1 MSTPAT
7 VAAEKLDKLRTAYV
21 QQLPAQLELAR
32 KVLAGLAQDAP
43 APQGLE
49 ELHRHLHTLKGACA
63 SFGLGSVSVVAAEGE
78 HLAKQA
84 MKGEAAAD
92 GAWRKL
98 FEDCLERLGRE
109 IAGIDLAQQPLQTQ
123 DISMASDSPPRDA
136 EQKLV
141 YLCEDDSFQC
151 QNMATQISCF
161 GFKVVAFEK
170 LDEFQKAVREASP
183 DVIVMDMIHP
193 ARQTGGAETIKEILA
208 ERETKTPVVFI
219 STSNEMPSRLAAVR
233 SGASAYFVKPVNA
246 TELSA
251 TLHALTSTKAPE
263 PYRVMIIDDDSSL
276 LKVYSITLREA
287 GMVTKT
293 LSDPLLALP
302 RLYDFKP
309 DLILMDMHM
318 PGCNG
323 MELAKVIRQIDAHI
337 SIPIVF
343 LSSET
348 DEGLQCDA
356 RSMGGDEFL
365 VKPIKPEHLV
375 SAVSSR
381 AGRMKLIRSLMTRDG
396 MTGLFNHSATKEYL
410 HRTVDLAQRKGED
423 LCFAMIDLD
432 HFKTINDTYG
442 HPVGDQ
448 VIVALANLLKQR
460 LRKSDV
466 IGRYG
471 GEEFAVILPGSSIE
485 EAALL
490 LDNLRNDF
498 ASISFPVKNTQF
510 SAAFSC
516 GVAQLRDTKSA
527 EALCAGADKALY
539 TAKREGRNRTVAL
552 GYQLP
557 QINLSGVSILV
568 VEDAPPI
575 RAILTHML
583 QALGCDSLAEAANGQ
598 EALEVLTR
606 RSIDIIIA
614 DWHMP
619 IMDGLALLKVIRA
632 DARISKMPF
641 LMVSGEGDFSAVKQA
656 ILAGVSDY
664 MLKPVST
671 AKLSSKLA
679 RLLNKV
685 KVEQ

>member
-7 VAAEKLDKLRTAYV
+7 TAVDKLNKLRADYV
-21 QQLPAQLELAR
+21 NQLPAQLEQTR
-32 KVLAGLAQDAP
+32 KAFTELAQDAP
-43 APQGLE
+43 AAQGLE
-49 ELHRHLHTLKGACA
+49 ELHRQLHTLKGACA
-63 SFGLGSVSVVAAEGE
+63 SFGLNALSVVAGEGE
-78 HLAKQA
+78 QLAKLA
-84 MKGEAAAD
+84 MKGEAAPD
-92 GAWRKL
+92 GTWRKQL
-98 FEDCLERLGRE
+98 EDCFEGIARE
-109 IAGIDLAQQPLQTQ
+109 IAGID
-123 DISMASDSPPRDA
+123 ISQEHSPQAAEASAASEA
-136 EQKLV
+136 HQENEQKLV
-141 YLCEDDSFQC
+141 YLCEDDPFQC
-151 QNMATQISCF
+151 HNLATQIGCF

-170 LDEFQKAVREASP
+170 LEDFQKTVRETRP

-193 ARQTGGAETIKEILA
+193 ARQTGGADIIKEILA
-208 ERETKTPVVFI
+208 ECEIKPPVVFI
-219 STSNEMPSRLAAVR
+219 STNNEMPSRLAAVR
-233 SGASAYFVKPVNA
+233 SGSSAYFVKPVNA

-251 TLHALTSTKAPE
+251 TLHALTSAEAPE
-263 PYRVMIIDDDSSL
+263 PYRVMIIDDDSNL
-276 LKVYSITLREA
+276 LKVHSTILREA

-323 MELAKVIRQIDAHI
+323 IELSRVIRQIDAHI

-348 DEGLQCDA
+348 DEGVQCDA

-365 VKPIKPEHLV
+365 TKPIKPEHLV
-375 SAVSSR
+375 SAVGSR
-381 AGRMKLIRSLMTRDG
+381 AGRMKLIRSFMTKDG

-410 HRTVDLAQRKGED
+410 NRSVELAMRSGED

-432 HFKTINDTYG
+432 HFKAVNDTYG

-448 VIVALANLLKQR
+448 VIVALASLLKQR

-498 ASISFPVKNTQF
+498 ANVSFPVKNAQF

-527 EALCAGADKALY
+527 DALCAGADKALY

-583 QALGCDSLAEAANGQ
+583 QALGCNTFSEAANGQ
-598 EALEVLTR
+598 EALEALMKR
-606 RSIDIIIA
+606 PIDIIIA

-619 IMDGLALLKVIRA
+619 IMDGLALLKAVRA
-632 DARISKMPF
+632 DARVSKIPF

-664 MLKPVST
+664 ILKPVST
-671 AKLSSKLA
+671 AKLSNKLA
-679 RLLNKV
+679 RLLP
-685 KVEQ
+685 